1 MKKNMLFVA
10 AAAVLALTSCH
21 STDSAYKKAYEKAQ
35 AQDAARKAASQ
46 QDSPVVAP
54 VETTPVA
61 TAPTSEQNT
70 ADVKVTR
77 EKLTVVGGSPLK
89 AYSVVVGAFGLKTNA
104 EGVQQT
110 LKNKGYNGA
119 VIVRNEERNL
129 YRVVAAT
136 FDSKADAVN
145 SRNQLRSLY
154 PDAWLLLS
162 E

>member
-1 MKKNMLFVA
+1 MKKNILFVA
-10 AAAVLALTSCH
+10 AAAVLTLASCH
-21 STDSAYKKAYEKAQ
+21 STDSAYKKAYEKAR
-35 AQDAARKAASQ
+35 AQEAAQQAASQ

-61 TAPTSEQNT
+61 TAPTKSQKT
-70 ADVKVTR
+70 ADVSVTR
-77 EKLTVVGGSPLK
+77 EKLTVVGGSALK

-136 FDSKADAVN
+136 FDSKDEAVN
-145 SRNQLRSLY
+145 SRNQLRSLF

>member
-1 MKKNMLFVA
+1 MKKTMLFVA
-10 AAAVLALTSCH
+10 AAAVLTLASCH
-21 STDSAYKKAYEKAQ
+21 STDSAYKKAYEKAR
-35 AQDAARKAASQ
+35 AQEAAQKATSQ
-46 QDSPVVAP
+46 QESPVVAP
-54 VETTPVA
+54 VETTPVV
-61 TAPTSEQNT
+61 TAPTSAQSA
-70 ADVKVTR
+70 ADEKVTR
-77 EKLTVVGGSPLK
+77 EKLTVVEGSPLK
-89 AYSVVVGAFGLKTNA
+89 AYSVVVGAFGLRTNA

-110 LKNKGYNGA
+110 LKNKGYAGA

-154 PDAWLLLS
+154 PDAWLLLN